1 MITQPRYTEEFK
13 LAAVKLVT
21 ERHHPVAEI
30 VNAIQFQQDWK
41 RGFFMYFILYLDTF
55 Y

>member
-1 MITQPRYTEEFK
+1 MLKQQRYTEELK

-21 ERHHPVAEI
+21 KRHYPVAEI
-30 VNAIQFQQDWK
+30 VNAIQEKQDWK
-41 RGFFMYFILYLDTF
+41 RGFCMCFILYFDTL

>member
-1 MITQPRYTEEFK
+1 MLKQQRYTEELK

-21 ERHHPVAEI
+21 NRHYPVTET
-30 VNAIQFQQDWK
+30 VNAIQEKQDWK
-41 RGFFMYFILYLDTF
+41 RGFCMCFILYFDTF